1 MDFSS
6 TSLYFT
12 NNSIRYR
19 VLNKN
24 TVSVGYT
31 NQYSGDV
38 LIPNTVTAG
47 NTFSVISID
56 NASFNG
62 CIGLTSVS
70 IPNSVINIGNKAFE
84 GCSGLTSIVLPES
97 VKNIGDNVF
106 YNCSNL
112 ASIIISNTVAEIGKG
127 AFYGCSKLATI
138 TSLPS
143 NPPAFSG
150 DPNLPTTTK
159 IQVPS
164 ADVNKYKEAP
174 YWKNNN
180 ISSAQAYKVSAYA
193 ELEIYSSINIS
204 SADVANSI
212 IKSCSFEGTGNYL
225 YGTTVTITAIPG
237 ESCHFS
243 RWDDNNLTVN
253 QFTISV
259 TKSYNYRAL
268 FATHTEVIDAAIE
281 PTCAETGLTEGKH
294 CSVCNMVI
302 VSQEEIPA
310 NGHTI
315 VVDAANAATCT
326 ATGLTEGTHC
336 SVCGTVLVAQ
346 TETPM
351 LDHTVVTDA
360 AVLATCTATGLTE
373 GTHCSVCGTVLVA
386 QTETPMIEHSVVTDA
401 VVAATCTATGLTEG
415 SHCSVCGEILVAQTE
430 TPMIEHSMVID
441 AAIAAT
447 ATTAGLTE
455 GSHCSVCGKVI
466 VEQKVIPVQGGQSSG
481 NENQGGNGQGGENGN
496 ENQGGNNEGENENQ
510 SGNGNNPATAV
521 ADNVTCAVNI
531 YTHGNTIVVENAT
544 KEIFVYNAMGALVG
558 RDVARNVCTIPVN
571 GTGVYV
577 VKTGGTVKRVMVN

>member
-1 MDFSS
+1 
-6 TSLYFT
+6 
-12 NNSIRYR
+12 
-19 VLNKN
+19 
-24 TVSVGYT
+24 
-31 NQYSGDV
+31 
-38 LIPNTVTAG
+38 
-47 NTFSVISID
+47 
-56 NASFNG
+56 
-62 CIGLTSVS
+62 
-70 IPNSVINIGNKAFE
+70 
-84 GCSGLTSIVLPES
+84 
-97 VKNIGDNVF
+97 
-106 YNCSNL
+106 
-112 ASIIISNTVAEIGKG
+112 
-127 AFYGCSKLATI
+127 
-138 TSLPS
+138 
-143 NPPAFSG
+143 
-150 DPNLPTTTK
+150 
-159 IQVPS
+159 
-164 ADVNKYKEAP
+164 
-174 YWKNNN
+174 
-180 ISSAQAYKVSAYA
+180 
-193 ELEIYSSINIS
+193 
-204 SADVANSI
+204 
-212 IKSCSFEGTGNYL
+212 
-225 YGTTVTITAIPG
+225 
-237 ESCHFS
+237 
-243 RWDDNNLTVN
+243 
-253 QFTISV
+253 
-259 TKSYNYRAL
+259 
-268 FATHTEVIDAAIE
+268 
-281 PTCAETGLTEGKH
+281 
-294 CSVCNMVI
+294 
-302 VSQEEIPA
+302 
-310 NGHTI
+310 
-315 VVDAANAATCT
+315 
-326 ATGLTEGTHC
+326 
-336 SVCGTVLVAQ
+336 
-346 TETPM
+346 M